1 MTKAG
6 RPSKNGA
13 QEGWMLSRAAWVLEA
28 YDGARKNGLKHS
40 DGITEAVNSVHQK
53 HPEMPIS
60 ETVVKRILASH
71 RSKHSRNVLI
81 IEKEGVQQGIDLTE
95 SVAPP
100 KPLIRYAMKL
110 YDRPV
115 YPRRNAKTPKPEKQ
129 N

>member
-1 MTKAG
+1 MTRAG

-13 QEGWMLSRAAWVLEA
+13 QEGWMLLRAAWVLEA

-40 DGITEAVNSVHQK
+40 GGITEAVNSVRKK
-53 HPEMPIS
+53 HPKMPIS

-71 RSKHSRNVLI
+71 RPKHSRNVLI
-81 IEKEGVQQGIDLTE
+81 IEKEGVQQSIDLIGG
-95 SVAPP
+95 VALS

-110 YDRPV
+110 DDRPV
-115 YPRRNAKTPKPEKQ
+115 YPRRNAKTPKLEKQ